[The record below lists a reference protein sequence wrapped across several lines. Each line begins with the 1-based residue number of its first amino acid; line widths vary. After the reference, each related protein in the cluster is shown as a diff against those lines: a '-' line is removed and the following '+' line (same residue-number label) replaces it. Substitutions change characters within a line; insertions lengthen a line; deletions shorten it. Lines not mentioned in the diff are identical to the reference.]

1 MSANVAIALIVGMFF
16 GGLIVLMLFSAILIY
31 SEHKDDEV
39 IFSDVDTVEE
49 ANKNELP

>member
-31 SEHKDDEV
+31 SENDKHDEALY
-39 IFSDVDTVEE
+39 SDEDVEE
-49 ANKNELP
+49 AKKNELP

>member
-31 SEHKDDEV
+31 SEHKDD
-39 IFSDVDTVEE
+39 DVEE
-49 ANKNELP
+49 ANKNELS

>member
-31 SEHKDDEV
+31 SEHKDDEI
-39 IFSDVDTVEE
+39 IFSDKDTIEE